1 MPTAEATEGCDGKSR
16 RGGRWQ
22 GGQQSC
28 LVSRSD
34 IPDMFCLEEC
44 LTRVCGLV
52 EERCFLPL
60 LLTASLKVDK

>member
-34 IPDMFCLEEC
+34 IPDMLCLEEW
-44 LTRVCGLV
+44 
-52 EERCFLPL
+52 LPE
-60 LLTASLKVDK
+60 SVDWWRRGVFFPFY